1 MAFRENLRLAGIV
14 LLAGLILT
22 VSGCAGASATDQRVI
37 NPTIV
42 IVQYVTQVVAT
53 VTPAPPVTPI
63 PPTKN
68 APAASGGY
76 DPFAVQPYY
85 PLAGCQMAS
94 RLHVGDVA
102 FVAAGGEQFG
112 IHFSKDVGFAPIARK
127 LASGELLYILD
138 GPTCNRN
145 GLVWEVLAD
154 ADDTL
159 GYAIEGNGE
168 TYWLLPYGQTYDAKE
183 IRDRIKKIKNP

>member
-1 MAFRENLRLAGIV
+1 
-14 LLAGLILT
+14 
-22 VSGCAGASATDQRVI
+22 VI

-42 IVQYVTQVVAT
+42 IVQYVTQIVAT
-53 VTPAPPVTPI
+53 VTPAPPVTAI

-68 APAASGGY
+68 APAATGY

-85 PLAGCQMAS
+85 PLSGCQMAS
-94 RLHVGDVA
+94 RLRVGDVA

-112 IHFSKDVGFAPIARK
+112 IHYSKDVGFAPIARQ
-127 LASGELLYILD
+127 LTSGELLYILD

-168 TYWLLPYGQTYDAKE
+168 TYWLLPFGQTYDAKE

>member
-1 MAFRENLRLAGIV
+1 MAFRGNLRLVGAA
-14 LLAGLILT
+14 LLAGLIVTLSACT
-22 VSGCAGASATDQRVI
+22 GAPAPAEPAV

-53 VTPAPPVTPI
+53 VTPAPPVTAV
-63 PPTKN
+63 PPTAK
-68 APAASGGY
+68 APAVTGY

-85 PLAGCQMAS
+85 PLSGCQMAS
-94 RLHVGDVA
+94 RLHVGDIA
-102 FVAAGGEQFG
+102 FVAAGGEQLG

-127 LASGELLYILD
+127 LISGELLYILD

-154 ADDTL
+154 ADDTR

-168 TYWLLPYGQTYDAKE
+168 TYWLLPFGETYDAKV
-183 IRDRIKKIKNP
+183 IRDRLKKQQNP